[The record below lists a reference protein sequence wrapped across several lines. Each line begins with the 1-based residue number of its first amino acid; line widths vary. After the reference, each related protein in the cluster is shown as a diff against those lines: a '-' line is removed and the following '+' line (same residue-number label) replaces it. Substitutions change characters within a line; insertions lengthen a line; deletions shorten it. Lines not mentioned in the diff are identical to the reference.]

1 MYKELRYY
9 TRLMIMII
17 VIMLTTKDVID
28 LSLHNLAE
36 NFVIFQI
43 LYSANVL
50 LQFFLLNHLLGA
62 DDLTYGISLLR
73 DLMHEVEWE
82 QTGMFPRV
90 TLCDF
95 EVSRITSF
103 LVFNCNAF

>member
-1 MYKELRYY
+1 
-9 TRLMIMII
+9 MII
-17 VIMLTTKDVID
+17 HQNNNSKL
-28 LSLHNLAE
+28 L
-36 NFVIFQI
+36 QI

-50 LQFFLLNHLLGA
+50 LQFFLLNHLLDA
-62 DDLTYGISLLR
+62 DDLTYGFSLLR

-95 EVSRITSF
+95 EVSSIRFESSDSSSI
-103 LVFNCNAF
+103 